1 MKPLLFSLSLLIAAA
16 ASAGADPLPSWAET
30 DARTRL
36 IDFVGKVTD
45 PSLDSYVPPS
55 ERIAV
60 FDNDGTLWAE
70 QPIYVQLRFAIDDV
84 ARRGAA
90 DPSVLTS
97 DALKA
102 AASGDIEALMKT
114 GKQGLTEVMML
125 SHGGMTADVFSQ
137 NVAAWLE
144 TARHPTTG
152 LRYDQMTY
160 QPMIELLGYLRDEGF
175 STYIVSGG
183 GVQFMRVFAERA
195 YGIPPRQVIGSSLKT
210 SYRVADTG
218 PEIVRD
224 GELFFNDDK
233 EGKPLAID
241 RHVGLRP
248 ILAAGNSDGDF
259 QMLEYTTAGDG
270 LRLGMLIHHTD
281 AAREWAYDRDGH
293 IGVLNRGV
301 DEAAARGWL
310 LVDMARDW
318 DRIYT
323 GKR

>member
-1 MKPLLFSLSLLIAAA
+1 MKPLLFSLSLLIATAT
-16 ASAGADPLPSWAET
+16 SVSADPLPSWGET

-36 IDFVGKVTD
+36 IGFVGAVTD

-70 QPIYVQLRFAIDDV
+70 QPIYVQLGFAVDDV

-102 AASGDIEALMKT
+102 AAAGDLDALMKT
-114 GKQGLTEVMML
+114 GKQGLSEVMML
-125 SHGGMTADVFSQ
+125 SHAGMTTDAYAQ
-137 NVAAWLE
+137 NVAAWLK

-152 LRYDQMTY
+152 MAYDQMTY
-160 QPMIELLGYLRDEGF
+160 QPMVELLSYLRDEGF

-183 GVQFMRVFAERA
+183 GVQFMRVFAEHA
-195 YGIPPRQVIGSSLKT
+195 YGIPPEQVIGSSLKT
-210 SYRVADTG
+210 TYQVGDNG
-218 PEIVRD
+218 PEIIKD

-241 RHVGLRP
+241 RHIGRRP

-281 AAREWAYDRDGH
+281 AAREWAYDREGH
-293 IGVLNRGV
+293 IGVLNRGL
-301 DEAAARGWL
+301 DEAADRGWL

-323 GKR
+323 GQR